1 MRDPYQVLGVS
12 QDASEEEIKKAYRK
26 LSRMYHPDANINNPN
41 KAQAEEKFKEIQQA
55 YQQIMKQREQGSSPY
70 GNQGYGYGNNG
81 YGNGGNAQNGYGGY
95 SDFGGFD
102 DFFSGFGF
110 GGFGS
115 AGGYGQNGYG
125 RSNAGADDEES
136 VYFRAALNYISSG
149 HYKEALNVLNN
160 ILQHSAQ
167 WYYYSSI
174 ANQGLGNN
182 AAALEQAKKATEM
195 EPQNA
200 EYAGWRQQ
208 LVYRTT
214 DAVWWNAGI
223 QWQRILLEAV
233 SGKPDLQSLLWRWGI
248 MLRRYAGRISFMT
261 IECCRAC
268 ILLLRKEILYADNC
282 DLLQSDRKYQKACNT
297 DFCGDSWR
305 FQGLKKY

>member
-1 MRDPYQVLGVS
+1 MATEVIVILAGTMIFSADLALAVS
-12 QDASEEEIKKAYRK
+12 ARRALWTEWLWTVKR
-26 LSRMYHPDANINNPN
+26 RC
-41 KAQAEEKFKEIQQA
+41 
-55 YQQIMKQREQGSSPY
+55 
-70 GNQGYGYGNNG
+70 
-81 YGNGGNAQNGYGGY
+81 
-95 SDFGGFD
+95 
-102 DFFSGFGF
+102 
-110 GGFGS
+110 
-115 AGGYGQNGYG
+115 
-125 RSNAGADDEES
+125 DDEES

-182 AAALEQAKKATEM
+182 AAALEQAEKGDGDGT
-195 EPQNA
+195 A
-200 EYAGWRQQ
+200 ERRICRLAAADGVRRQ

-233 SGKPDLQSLLWRWGI
+233 SGQ
-248 MLRRYAGRISFMT
+248 T
-261 IECCRAC
+261 ICNLCCGGGGMRGGMPQDT
-268 ILLLRKEILYADNC
+268 LRKEILYADNC
-282 DLLQSDRKYQKACNT
+282 GLLQSDRKYQKACNT

>member
-102 DFFSGFGF
+102 DFFGGFGF

-115 AGGYGQNGYG
+115 AGGYG

-200 EYAGWRQQ
+200 EYAGWRQRMESGGSWYTGRQ
-208 LVYRTT
+208 TQYGGMPVSSGSGFCWKLC
-214 DAVWWNAGI
+214 
-223 QWQRILLEAV
+223 LE
-233 SGKPDLQSLLWRWGI
+233 PLLWRRGI

>member
-81 YGNGGNAQNGYGGY
+81 YG
-95 SDFGGFD
+95 
-102 DFFSGFGF
+102 
-110 GGFGS
+110 
-115 AGGYGQNGYG
+115 

-160 ILQHSAQ
+160 IPQHSAQ

-200 EYAGWRQQ
+200 EYAGWRQRMESGGSWYTGRQ
-208 LVYRTT
+208 TQYGGMPVSSGSGFCWKLCL
-214 DAVWWNAGI
+214 ANLICNLCCGGGGLCCGGMPAGYH
-223 QWQRILLEAV
+223 L
-233 SGKPDLQSLLWRWGI
+233 
-248 MLRRYAGRISFMT
+248 
-261 IECCRAC
+261 
-268 ILLLRKEILYADNC
+268 
-282 DLLQSDRKYQKACNT
+282 
-297 DFCGDSWR
+297 
-305 FQGLKKY
+305 

>member
-1 MRDPYQVLGVS
+1 MTDPYHVLGVS
-12 QDASEEEIKKAYRK
+12 QDASDEEIKKAYRA
-26 LSRMYHPDANINNPN
+26 LSRKYHPDANINNPN

-70 GNQGYGYGNNG
+70 GNQGYGN
-81 YGNGGNAQNGYGGY
+81 GGY

-102 DFFSGFGF
+102 DFFGGFGF

-160 ILQHSAQ
+160 IPQHSAQ

-200 EYAGWRQQ
+200 EYAGWRQRMESGGSWYTGRQ
-208 LVYRTT
+208 TQYGGMPVSSGSGFCWKLCL
-214 DAVWWNAGI
+214 ANLICNLCCGGGGLCCGGMPAGYH
-223 QWQRILLEAV
+223 L
-233 SGKPDLQSLLWRWGI
+233 
-248 MLRRYAGRISFMT
+248 
-261 IECCRAC
+261 
-268 ILLLRKEILYADNC
+268 
-282 DLLQSDRKYQKACNT
+282 
-297 DFCGDSWR
+297 
-305 FQGLKKY
+305 

>member
-81 YGNGGNAQNGYGGY
+81 YGNGGNAQNGYG
-95 SDFGGFD
+95 
-102 DFFSGFGF
+102 
-110 GGFGS
+110 
-115 AGGYGQNGYG
+115 
-125 RSNAGADDEES
+125 RSNAGVDDEES

-200 EYAGWRQQ
+200 EYAGWRQRMESGGSWYTGRQ
-208 LVYRTT
+208 TQYGGMPVSSGSGFCWKLCL
-214 DAVWWNAGI
+214 ANLICNLCCGGGGLCCGGMPAG
-223 QWQRILLEAV
+223 
-233 SGKPDLQSLLWRWGI
+233 
-248 MLRRYAGRISFMT
+248 YH
-261 IECCRAC
+261 
-268 ILLLRKEILYADNC
+268 
-282 DLLQSDRKYQKACNT
+282 
-297 DFCGDSWR
+297 
-305 FQGLKKY
+305 

>member
-12 QDASEEEIKKAYRK
+12 SDASEEEIKKAYRK

-81 YGNGGNAQNGYGGY
+81 YGNGGNA
-95 SDFGGFD
+95 
-102 DFFSGFGF
+102 
-110 GGFGS
+110 
-115 AGGYGQNGYG
+115 QNGYG

-200 EYAGWRQQ
+200 EYAGWRQRMESGGSWYTGRQ
-208 LVYRTT
+208 TQYGGMPVSSGSGFCWKLCL
-214 DAVWWNAGI
+214 ANLICNLCCGGGGLCCGGMPAG
-223 QWQRILLEAV
+223 
-233 SGKPDLQSLLWRWGI
+233 
-248 MLRRYAGRISFMT
+248 YH
-261 IECCRAC
+261 
-268 ILLLRKEILYADNC
+268 
-282 DLLQSDRKYQKACNT
+282 
-297 DFCGDSWR
+297 
-305 FQGLKKY
+305 

>member
-81 YGNGGNAQNGYGGY
+81 YGNGGNAQNGYG
-95 SDFGGFD
+95 
-102 DFFSGFGF
+102 
-110 GGFGS
+110 
-115 AGGYGQNGYG
+115 

-160 ILQHSAQ
+160 IPQHNAQ

-200 EYAGWRQQ
+200 EYAGWRQRMESGGSWYTGRQ
-208 LVYRTT
+208 TQYGGMPVSSGSGFCWKLCL
-214 DAVWWNAGI
+214 ANLICNLCCGGGGLCCGGMPAGYH
-223 QWQRILLEAV
+223 L
-233 SGKPDLQSLLWRWGI
+233 
-248 MLRRYAGRISFMT
+248 
-261 IECCRAC
+261 
-268 ILLLRKEILYADNC
+268 
-282 DLLQSDRKYQKACNT
+282 
-297 DFCGDSWR
+297 
-305 FQGLKKY
+305 

>member
-81 YGNGGNAQNGYGGY
+81 YGNGGNAQNGYG
-95 SDFGGFD
+95 
-102 DFFSGFGF
+102 
-110 GGFGS
+110 
-115 AGGYGQNGYG
+115 

-200 EYAGWRQQ
+200 EYAGWRQRMESGGSWYTGRQ
-208 LVYRTT
+208 TQYGGMPVSSGSGFCWKLCL
-214 DAVWWNAGI
+214 ANLICNLCCGGGGLCCGGMPAGYH
-223 QWQRILLEAV
+223 L
-233 SGKPDLQSLLWRWGI
+233 
-248 MLRRYAGRISFMT
+248 
-261 IECCRAC
+261 
-268 ILLLRKEILYADNC
+268 
-282 DLLQSDRKYQKACNT
+282 
-297 DFCGDSWR
+297 
-305 FQGLKKY
+305 

>member
-102 DFFSGFGF
+102 DFFGGFGF

-160 ILQHSAQ
+160 IPQHSAQ

-200 EYAGWRQQ
+200 EYAGWRQ

-233 SGKPDLQSLLWRWGI
+233 SGKPDLQPLLWRRGI
-248 MLRRYAGRISFMT
+248 MLRRYAGGIS
-261 IECCRAC
+261 
-268 ILLLRKEILYADNC
+268 LRKEILYADNC

>member
-95 SDFGGFD
+95 SDFGGVD
-102 DFFSGFGF
+102 DFFGGFGF

-200 EYAGWRQQ
+200 EYAGWRQRMESGGSWYTGRQ
-208 LVYRTT
+208 TQYGGMPVSSGSGFCWKLCL
-214 DAVWWNAGI
+214 ANLICNLCCGGGGLCCGGMPAGYH
-223 QWQRILLEAV
+223 L
-233 SGKPDLQSLLWRWGI
+233 
-248 MLRRYAGRISFMT
+248 
-261 IECCRAC
+261 
-268 ILLLRKEILYADNC
+268 
-282 DLLQSDRKYQKACNT
+282 
-297 DFCGDSWR
+297 
-305 FQGLKKY
+305 

>member
-81 YGNGGNAQNGYGGY
+81 YGNGGNAQNGYG
-95 SDFGGFD
+95 
-102 DFFSGFGF
+102 
-110 GGFGS
+110 
-115 AGGYGQNGYG
+115 

-136 VYFRAALNYISSG
+136 VYFRAALNYISSV
-149 HYKEALNVLNN
+149 HYKEALNVVNN

-200 EYAGWRQQ
+200 EYAGWRQRMESGGSWYTGRQ
-208 LVYRTT
+208 TQYGGMPVSSGSGFCWKLCL
-214 DAVWWNAGI
+214 ANLICNLCCGGGGLCCGGMPAGYH
-223 QWQRILLEAV
+223 L
-233 SGKPDLQSLLWRWGI
+233 
-248 MLRRYAGRISFMT
+248 
-261 IECCRAC
+261 
-268 ILLLRKEILYADNC
+268 
-282 DLLQSDRKYQKACNT
+282 
-297 DFCGDSWR
+297 
-305 FQGLKKY
+305 

>member
-70 GNQGYGYGNNG
+70 GNQGYGYG
-81 YGNGGNAQNGYGGY
+81 
-95 SDFGGFD
+95 
-102 DFFSGFGF
+102 
-110 GGFGS
+110 
-115 AGGYGQNGYG
+115 

-160 ILQHSAQ
+160 IPQHSAQ

-200 EYAGWRQQ
+200 EYAGWRQRMESGGSWYTGRQ
-208 LVYRTT
+208 TQYGGMPVSSGSGFCWKLCL
-214 DAVWWNAGI
+214 ANLICNLCCGGGGLCCGGMPAG
-223 QWQRILLEAV
+223 
-233 SGKPDLQSLLWRWGI
+233 
-248 MLRRYAGRISFMT
+248 YH
-261 IECCRAC
+261 
-268 ILLLRKEILYADNC
+268 
-282 DLLQSDRKYQKACNT
+282 
-297 DFCGDSWR
+297 
-305 FQGLKKY
+305 